1 MSARQ
6 ETQDGDEIIL
16 ECRNLSISY
25 YTRAG
30 EVPAVVDFNLT
41 LRAGE
46 VVGLVGE
53 SGCGKTTV
61 AMAIMQYLGQ
71 NGAIVGGEVIF
82 KGRNLR
88 ELSAEEIRQLRGNE
102 IAMVYQEPM
111 SALNPSMPMSRQLM
125 EVPLTHEP
133 GISQDE
139 AHRRAIRILEDVDLP
154 DPERVMRSYVHQL
167 SGGQQQRV
175 VIAMALLASPSL
187 LLLDEPTTGLDV
199 TVEAGIVD
207 LIGDL
212 GKRFNTSIIYVSH
225 NLGLILDTCDRVYVM
240 YSGDV
245 VEEGTVEDV
254 FDRMRHPY
262 THGLFNCIP
271 LPGADK
277 NSRPLMPIPG
287 QLPLPHERPSGCNFG
302 PRCDHFTAGACD
314 GNIAL
319 SKIPGQSGHAVRCA
333 RWDQIDW
340 SSLRSNVYDG
350 SKIEIGDSVLAVEE
364 MQKYYELSEKTIAA
378 FVTGKSS
385 RFVKANE
392 RISFEALEGQT
403 VAIVGESGCGKSTL
417 AKVIVGLETAN
428 EGSVIF
434 KGEDLSKTPTRKRTR
449 EQVAGMQM
457 VFQNPFDTLN
467 PSYKVGTQLA
477 RVVRM
482 FGDEQDSKSV
492 RARVSELLNLVKLP
506 PEFANYR
513 PRQLSGG
520 QKQRIGIARAF
531 AGNPWMVVA
540 DEPVSALD
548 VSVAAAVTSVLMDIQ
563 RQHGT
568 TMLFI
573 SHDLSLVRYLAD
585 RVVVMYLGHV
595 VEHGT
600 TDEIFSPPYHP
611 YTEALLSAVPI
622 ADTSIEKKRII
633 LGGTLPSAIDPPK
646 GCPFHT
652 RCHRKIGTICET
664 EEPPQVELGD
674 GHTIACHIPEAE
686 MREMEP
692 VIVQKAKAD
701 GAIEP
706 GAEQAGD

>member
-1 MSARQ
+1 VDAMSKQ
-6 ETQDGDEIIL
+6 QDVLDSNEIIL
-16 ECRNLSISY
+16 ECRNLCVSY

-30 EVPAVVDFNLT
+30 EIPAVVDFNLT

-46 VVGLVGE
+46 CVGLVGE

-71 NGAIVGGEVIF
+71 NGAIVGGEVIY
-82 KGRNLR
+82 KGRNLK
-88 ELSAEEIRQLRGNE
+88 ELSANEIRQLRGNE

-111 SALNPSMPMSRQLM
+111 AALNPSMPMSRQLM

-133 GISQDE
+133 DITEEGARQ
-139 AHRRAIRILEDVDLP
+139 RALKILMDVDLP
-154 DPERVMRSYVHQL
+154 DPERVMRSYAHQL

-175 VIAMALLASPSL
+175 VIAMALLAKPSL

-199 TVEAGIVD
+199 TVEAGIVS
-207 LIGDL
+207 LISDL

-245 VEEGTVEDV
+245 VEVGTVEDV
-254 FDRMRHPY
+254 FDRMQHPY
-262 THGLFNCIP
+262 TRGLFNCIP

-277 NSRPLMPIPG
+277 NERPLVPIPG

-302 PRCDHFTAGACD
+302 PRCEHFMSSACNTIIPLSGVAGH
-314 GNIAL
+314 
-319 SKIPGQSGHAVRCA
+319 SEHSVRCT
-333 RWDQIDW
+333 RWEQIDW
-340 SSLRSNVYDG
+340 GSMQTNASSGGD
-350 SKIEIGDSVLAVEE
+350 SKIGGPVLTVDKL
-364 MQKYYELSEKTIAA
+364 QKYYELNEKTITS
-378 FVTGKSS
+378 FVTGKGS

-392 RISFEALEGQT
+392 RVSFEALEGQT

-417 AKVIVGLETAN
+417 AKVIIGLETAS

-434 KGEDLSKTPTRKRTR
+434 KGKDVSRTPTRKRTR
-449 EQVAGMQM
+449 EQVSGMQM

-467 PSYKVGTQLA
+467 PSYTVGVQLA

-482 FGDEQDSKSV
+482 FGEKMSKRRV
-492 RARVSELLNLVKLP
+492 HARVRELLAFVKLP

-548 VSVAAAVTSVLMDIQ
+548 VSVAAAVTGVLMDIQ
-563 RQHGT
+563 RQQGT
-568 TMLFI
+568 TLLFI

-595 VEHGT
+595 MEHGT

-622 ADTSIEKKRII
+622 ADTSIQRKRII

-664 EEPPQVELGD
+664 EEPSEVSFGE
-674 GHTIACHIPEAE
+674 GHTIACHLPAE
-686 MREMEP
+686 ELREMEP
-692 VIVQKAKAD
+692 VIIQKVEVDAVV
-701 GAIEP
+701 
-706 GAEQAGD
+706 EQVVD